1 LQRKKNDQ
9 KNKVGEKPM
18 KKIILGTAALALSAT
33 FAMADTVR
41 MGTEGAY
48 PPYNFINDAGEVDGF
63 EREVGDELCKRAE
76 LTCEWVKNDWDSII
90 PNLVSGNY
98 DTIIA
103 GMSITDERDEVI
115 DFTQDYFPP
124 TDSAY
129 VGTAEGLDV
138 TAAVV
143 AAQTATIQAGYIA
156 ESGATLVEFATPEET
171 VAAVRNGEADA
182 VFADRDYLAPL
193 VEESNGELVFVGPS
207 VPLGGGVGM
216 GLRESDTELRDKF
229 DAAITSMKADG
240 SLNALLIKWFGE
252 GTATY

>member
-1 LQRKKNDQ
+1 
-9 KNKVGEKPM
+9 M
-18 KKIILGTAALALSAT
+18 KSIILGTAALALSAT
-33 FAMADTVR
+33 FALADGHGQIR

-48 PPYNFINDAGEVDGF
+48 PPYNFVNDAGDIDGF
-63 EREVGDELCKRAE
+63 EIELGNELCARAE

-90 PNLVSGNY
+90 PNLVSSNY
-98 DTIIA
+98 DTIMA
-103 GMSITDERDEVI
+103 GMSITAERDEVI

-124 TDSAY
+124 TASAY
-129 VGTAEGLDV
+129 VATSDSVDLSGG
-138 TAAVV
+138 VV

-182 VFADRDYLAPL
+182 VFADYDYLLPL
-193 VEESNGELVFVGPS
+193 VEESGGELTFVGDR

-216 GLRESDTELRDKF
+216 GLRESDGELKAKF

-240 SLNALLIKWFGE
+240 SLNTLLKKWFGDD
-252 GTATY
+252 TQTY

>member
-1 LQRKKNDQ
+1 
-9 KNKVGEKPM
+9 M
-18 KKIILGTAALALSAT
+18 KKLILGTAALALSASL
-33 FAMADTVR
+33 AWADTVR

-63 EREVGDELCKRAE
+63 EREVGDELCKRAG

-103 GMSITDERDEVI
+103 GMSITAERDEVI

-124 TDSAY
+124 TASAY
-129 VGTAEGLDV
+129 V
-138 TAAVV
+138 AASESADTMKGVI
-143 AAQTATIQAGYIA
+143 AAQAATIQAGHVA

-171 VAAVRNGEADA
+171 IAAVRNGEADA
-182 VFADRDYLAPL
+182 VLADYDYLVPL
-193 VEESNGELVFVGPS
+193 VEESNGELMFVGDP

-216 GLRESDTELRDKF
+216 GLRESDGELRDKF
-229 DAAITSMKADG
+229 DAAITSMKEDG
-240 SLNALLIKWFGE
+240 SLNTLLKKWFGDD
-252 GTATY
+252 TQTY